1 MKIRM
6 SVAQA
11 IVNTLTSEGS
21 QYIFCVPGESYLGL
35 LDALYDSD
43 IKVISTRHEG
53 GASFMAEAYGKATGK
68 PGLAMA
74 TRGVGAANLSIG
86 IHTAYQDS
94 TPMIVF
100 IGQVNR
106 KFKGREGFQ
115 EVDLEKYFAP
125 ITKWVVEVQHAEQIP
140 EVMKRAFYMAT
151 SGRPGPV
158 VISLPED
165 VLVEER
171 EFELLGPSPKPPA
184 PSPGSDELEKIQRMI
199 AKAERP
205 LIIAGGGVN
214 SAFAKKDLLL
224 LAEKWNTPVVT
235 AFRRH
240 DVFPHQHPLYV
251 GQLGLGT
258 AKEVIESVNEADLV
272 IAIGTRLSEITTQDY
287 SLFKKGQN
295 VIQIDI
301 EYQSMFK
308 GSNPTLP
315 IVADAKEAITALLK
329 SCRMKNCEKAKL
341 FARKR
346 RLAYENT
353 LLPQSNNPQALKYK
367 NIIHLLEKH
376 LPKDTIITNDAGNF
390 AGWLHRYFKFSET
403 NIYIGPTSGAMGYGL
418 PAAIGAKV
426 ANEERTTVCLAGDG
440 GFMMTAQEL
449 ETASRYNIP
458 IISII
463 FNNGMYGT
471 IRMHQE
477 KVYPDRVIAT
487 DLSETSFSRLA
498 SALNISNYIV
508 HSEKDFEAA
517 LLQALEND
525 TSTVIEIMMEK
536 EQISVTKTI
545 SDLKQKHH

>member
-1 MKIRM
+1 MKKKM

-11 IVNTLTSEGS
+11 IVEVLSTENS

-43 IKVISTRHEG
+43 IKVIATRHEG

-86 IHTAYQDS
+86 IHTAFQDS
-94 TPMIVF
+94 TPMIIF

-125 ITKWVVEVQHAEQIP
+125 ISKWVVEVQHAEQIP
-140 EVMKRAFYMAT
+140 EIMKRAFFVAT

-184 PSPGSDELEKIQRMI
+184 PAPGNEELDKMKRMI
-199 AKAERP
+199 ENAERP
-205 LIIAGGGVN
+205 IIIAGGGIN
-214 SAFAKKDLLL
+214 TAGAKKDLLL
-224 LAEKWNTPVVT
+224 LAEKWNTPVIS

-240 DVFPHQHPLYV
+240 DVFPHQHPLYA

-258 AKEVIESVNEADLV
+258 PKEIIETVSEADV
-272 IAIGTRLSEITTQDY
+272 IIAIGTRLSEITTQDY
-287 SLFKKGQN
+287 SLFNKEQKI
-295 VIQIDI
+295 IQIDI
-301 EYQSMFK
+301 DYQSMFK
-308 GSNPTLP
+308 GSNPVLP
-315 IVADAKEAITALLK
+315 IVADAKEAISQLLK
-329 SCRMKNCEKAKL
+329 ASILLKCEKAKL

-353 LLPQSNNPQALKYK
+353 LLPQSIKPEALKYK

-376 LPKDTIITNDAGNF
+376 LPKDAIITNDAGNF
-390 AGWLHRYFKFSET
+390 AGWLHRFFKFSET

-418 PAAIGAKV
+418 PAAIGAKL
-426 ANEERTTVCLAGDG
+426 ANQERTAVCLAGDG

-449 ETASRYNIP
+449 ETASRYNVP

-477 KVYPDRVIAT
+477 KVYPNRVIAT
-487 DLSETSFSRLA
+487 DLSEMSFAKLA
-498 SALNISNYIV
+498 SALNITNYIV

-525 TSTVIEIMMEK
+525 TGAVIEIMMEK
-536 EQISVTKTI
+536 EQISVTTTL
-545 SDLKQKHH
+545 SDLKQKQH